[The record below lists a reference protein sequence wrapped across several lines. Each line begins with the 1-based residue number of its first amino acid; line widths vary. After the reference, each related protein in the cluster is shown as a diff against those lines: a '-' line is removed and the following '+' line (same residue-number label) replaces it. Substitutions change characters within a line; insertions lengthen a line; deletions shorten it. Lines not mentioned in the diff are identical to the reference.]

1 LILTG
6 IILGKGTS
14 MSHSLKS
21 GRELLDEFFSD
32 IETLK
37 TPDKEVVQSIIKLYK
52 EDKLTTTNLSNELD
66 RLKDKKLYGKD

>member
-1 LILTG
+1 
-6 IILGKGTS
+6 

>member
-1 LILTG
+1 MIG

-14 MSHSLKS
+14 MSRSLKS

-32 IETLK
+32 IEKLK
-37 TPDKEVVQSIIKLYK
+37 IPDKEVVESIIKLYK
-52 EDKLTTTNLSNELD
+52 EDKLTSINLSNELY